1 MKITAILAMDESLLI
16 GKSNWLPWNIP
27 EDFRRFRELTSWGV
41 VVMGKNTY
49 FSLPE
54 KVRPLP
60 NRRNIVITRNPIVGI
75 ECYPSIEIFLEAMKQ
90 DRLWDCFLIWGAS
103 LYDQFFDLR
112 IVDRVELTLLSG
124 THEWDIFVH
133 EFRHNFREVAST
145 DFESWKFI
153 TLEKIEC
160 I

>member
-1 MKITAILAMDESLLI
+1 
-16 GKSNWLPWNIP
+16 
-27 EDFRRFRELTSWGV
+27 
-41 VVMGKNTY
+41 
-49 FSLPE
+49 
-54 KVRPLP
+54 
-60 NRRNIVITRNPIVGI
+60 
-75 ECYPSIEIFLEAMKQ
+75 MKQ

-103 LYDQFFDLR
+103 LYDQFFDLG